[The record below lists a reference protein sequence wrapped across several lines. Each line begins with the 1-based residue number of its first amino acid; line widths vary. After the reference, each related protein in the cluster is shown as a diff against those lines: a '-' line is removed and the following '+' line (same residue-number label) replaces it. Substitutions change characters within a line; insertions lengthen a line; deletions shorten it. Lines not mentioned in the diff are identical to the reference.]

1 MYQFKVLPKAQSQ
14 KTVSNFG
21 GKTMS
26 KEQLHEI
33 TVPLDDIQELFAD
46 PEPGSDRHVS
56 GIDSIYS
63 EVRVHTRV
71 LKQPDDRYKVT
82 IELPREKI
90 TEGLLERTS
99 AKMKRY
105 CKFKAE
111 QSHKELMVLRHQG
124 LDALRRSIWV
134 ALICVV
140 LGIFATA
147 WSQSGINSVL
157 EAVLLF
163 IVAFCVLGAG
173 WVAVWMPFEYFLYDG
188 WPFQHDM
195 RVYNLIADADFV
207 IREHEGEVSAHER
220 DTEVVQGSSLS

>member
-1 MYQFKVLPKAQSQ
+1 
-14 KTVSNFG
+14 
-21 GKTMS
+21 MS
-26 KEQLHEI
+26 EEQLREI
-33 TVPLDDIQELFAD
+33 TLPLDDVQDLFAD
-46 PEPGSDRHVS
+46 PEPGSNRFVS
-56 GIDSIYS
+56 GMDYLYG

-71 LKQPDDRYKVT
+71 LKQPNRYKVT

-99 AKMKRY
+99 AKIKRY
-105 CKFKAE
+105 CQFKAE
-111 QSHKELMVLRHQG
+111 QSHKELIVLRHQG

-188 WPFQHDM
+188 WPFQQNM
-195 RVYNLIADADFV
+195 RIYNQIADADIV

-220 DTEVVQGSSLS
+220 ATEVVQGQSLS

>member
-1 MYQFKVLPKAQSQ
+1 
-14 KTVSNFG
+14 
-21 GKTMS
+21 MS

-33 TVPLDDIQELFAD
+33 TLPLDDIHDLFAD
-46 PEPGSDRHVS
+46 PEPGSDRFVS
-56 GIDSIYS
+56 GMDYLYG

-71 LKQPDDRYKVT
+71 LKQPDRYKLT
-82 IELPREKI
+82 IELPQEKI
-90 TEGLLERTS
+90 TEGILERTR
-99 AKMKRY
+99 AKIKRY
-105 CKFKAE
+105 CQFKAE
-111 QSHKELMVLRHQG
+111 QSHKELIVLRNQG

-134 ALICVV
+134 ALICVI
-140 LGIFATA
+140 LGIIATA

-195 RVYNLIADADFV
+195 RVYNQIADADIV
-207 IREHEGEVSAHER
+207 IRERKGEASAHVG

>member
-1 MYQFKVLPKAQSQ
+1 
-14 KTVSNFG
+14 
-21 GKTMS
+21 MS
-26 KEQLHEI
+26 KEHLHEI
-33 TVPLDDIQELFAD
+33 TLPLDDIQDLFAD
-46 PEPGSDRHVS
+46 PEPGSDRFVS
-56 GIDSIYS
+56 GMDYLYG

-71 LKQPDDRYKVT
+71 LKQPNKYTVT
-82 IELPREKI
+82 IVLPSEKI
-90 TEGLLERTS
+90 IEGLRENTS
-99 AKMKRY
+99 ARIKRY

-111 QSHKELMVLRHQG
+111 QNHKDLRVLRLQG

-147 WSQSGINSVL
+147 WSQSGINSIL

-188 WPFQHDM
+188 WPFQQDM
-195 RVYNLIADADFV
+195 RVYNQIADTDIMIKA
-207 IREHEGEVSAHER
+207 RESEVSTQVKGKEAL
-220 DTEVVQGSSLS
+220 QSSNLS

>member
-1 MYQFKVLPKAQSQ
+1 
-14 KTVSNFG
+14 
-21 GKTMS
+21 MS

-33 TVPLDDIQELFAD
+33 TLPLDDIHDLFAD
-46 PEPGSDRHVS
+46 PEPGSDRFVS
-56 GIDSIYS
+56 GMDYLYG

-71 LKQPDDRYKVT
+71 LKQAKGYKVT

-90 TEGLLERTS
+90 TEGLQERTR
-99 AKMKRY
+99 AKIKRY
-105 CKFKAE
+105 CQFKAE
-111 QSHKELMVLRHQG
+111 QSHKDLIVLRLQG

-140 LGIFATA
+140 LGIIATA

-188 WPFQHDM
+188 WPFQQNI
-195 RVYNLIADADFV
+195 RIYNQIADADV
-207 IREHEGEVSAHER
+207 MIKARESEVSAQVKGKEAL
-220 DTEVVQGSSLS
+220 QSSNLS

>member
-1 MYQFKVLPKAQSQ
+1 M
-14 KTVSNFG
+14 
-21 GKTMS
+21 
-26 KEQLHEI
+26 EELHKI
-33 TVPLDDIQELFAD
+33 TLPLDDIQDLFAD
-46 PEPGSDRHVS
+46 PEPGSNRFVS
-56 GIDSIYS
+56 GMDYLYG

-71 LKQPDDRYKVT
+71 LKQAYKYKVT

-99 AKMKRY
+99 AKIKHY

-111 QSHKELMVLRHQG
+111 QNHKDLRVLRLQG

-140 LGIFATA
+140 LGVGATA
-147 WSQSGINSVL
+147 YSQSGVNNVL
-157 EAVLLF
+157 QAVLLF

-188 WPFQHDM
+188 WPFQQNM
-195 RVYNLIADADFV
+195 RIYNHIADADIV
-207 IREHEGEVSAHER
+207 IREREGEVSPHVD
-220 DTEVVQGSSLS
+220 DTGVAQGSNLS

>member
-1 MYQFKVLPKAQSQ
+1 LHKLKANLLL
-14 KTVSNFG
+14 VIFG
-21 GKTMS
+21 EKTMS
-26 KEQLHEI
+26 KEQPHEV
-33 TVPLDDIQELFAD
+33 TLLLDDIQDLFAD
-46 PEPGSDRHVS
+46 PEPGSDRFVS
-56 GIDSIYS
+56 GIDYLYS

-71 LKQPDDRYKVT
+71 LKRPDTYKVT

-90 TEGLLERTS
+90 TDGLQEKTS
-99 AKMKRY
+99 TKIKRY
-105 CKFKAE
+105 CQFKAG

-124 LDALRRSIWV
+124 LDALRRSIWL

-140 LGIFATA
+140 LGIGASA
-147 WSQSGINSVL
+147 YSQSGINSVL

-195 RVYNLIADADFV
+195 RVYNQIADADIV
-207 IREHEGEVSAHER
+207 IKEREAKASTDEEETG
-220 DTEVVQGSSLS
+220 VVQGSSLS